1 MLSPPPSTSWETESV
16 QLTKHHGL
24 GNDFLVVLDEVNG
37 RALKV
42 DGELA
47 RKVCDRR
54 TGIGA
59 DGLIHGA
66 APEPG
71 SDATVVMHLYNADG
85 SRAETS
91 GNGIRCLAHAVALA
105 REVDECTVE
114 VDTDAGR
121 RRVVVAATDENDRTA
136 LAHAYMGKVMPGPE
150 APAAVVARL
159 RAPGPAHAL
168 RYVTADVGNPHLVVE
183 VDDPSKVDLA
193 DVGAWIDHE
202 FPDGVNVEF
211 AAAGVGGDEGV
222 LVTDVWERGAGI
234 TDACGTG
241 ACAVAWAFSDAW
253 GLIGESDEVEV
264 RMPGGDAHVALRA
277 GEAVLSGD
285 VHHVA
290 TIELPDD

>member
-1 MLSPPPSTSWETESV
+1 MLSPPPSTSWETERV

-47 RKVCDRR
+47 RTVCDRR

-71 SDATVVMHLYNADG
+71 SDATVVMHLHNADG

-91 GNGIRCLAHAVALA
+91 GNGIRCLAHAIALA
-105 REVDECTVE
+105 REVHELTVQ

-121 RRVVVAATDENDRTA
+121 RKVVVNATDQDDRTA
-136 LAHAYMGKVMPGPE
+136 LAHAYMGKVIPGPDV
-150 APAAVVARL
+150 PASVVSRL
-159 RAPGPAHAL
+159 AEDGPARAA
-168 RYVTADVGNPHLVVE
+168 RYATADVGNPHLVVE

-193 DVGAWIDHE
+193 DVGAWTDAQ
-202 FPDGVNVEF
+202 FPDGINVEF
-211 AAAGVGGDEGV
+211 VAADGDV
-222 LVTDVWERGAGI
+222 LVVHVWERGAGI

-241 ACAVAWAFSDAW
+241 ACAVAWVCSDVW
-253 GLIGESDEVEV
+253 RQTKRDDEIEV
-264 RMPGGDAHVALRA
+264 RMPGGDAQVALTA
-277 GEAVLSGD
+277 DGAVLSGP

-290 TIELPDD
+290 TIELPDV

>member
-1 MLSPPPSTSWETESV
+1 M

-71 SDATVVMHLYNADG
+71 SDADVVMHLYNADG

-91 GNGIRCLAHAVALA
+91 GNGIRCLAHAIALA
-105 REVDECTVE
+105 REVNELTVL

-121 RRVVVAATDENDRTA
+121 RKVVIGATDQDDRTA
-136 LAHAYMGKVMPGPE
+136 LAHAYMGKVIPGPE
-150 APAAVVARL
+150 VPAVGRGPSGRGRTGPGGSL
-159 RAPGPAHAL
+159 R
-168 RYVTADVGNPHLVVE
+168 VGRCRQPPSRRRGRRI
-183 VDDPSKVDLA
+183 PSKVDLA
-193 DVGAWIDHE
+193 DIGAWIDQQ
-202 FPDGVNVEF
+202 FPERHQRGVRGRPPATCSSPTCGSEARASPTPV
-211 AAAGVGGDEGV
+211 ARARVRWRGCTPRSGATPAGDDEI
-222 LVTDVWERGAGI
+222 D
-234 TDACGTG
+234 
-241 ACAVAWAFSDAW
+241 
-253 GLIGESDEVEV
+253 V
-264 RMPGGDAHVALRA
+264 RMPGGDAHGRDCRRTAPCCPGRCTY
-277 GEAVLSGD
+277 
-285 VHHVA
+285 VA
-290 TIELPDD
+290 TIELPDV